1 MAPTLQQEPK
11 PTPNCPT
18 IIAPIRH
25 QHRDQPSTLNVVGAC
40 RDHKPELMRKAS
52 RRQGKSQGTDSY
64 GLGDKPELTVL
75 LPVFGQGPWHHAS
88 SRATKIT
95 TP

>member
-1 MAPTLQQEPK
+1 MNQ
-11 PTPNCPT
+11 
-18 IIAPIRH
+18 
-25 QHRDQPSTLNVVGAC
+25 
-40 RDHKPELMRKAS
+40 MS
-52 RRQGKSQGTDSY
+52 REHGKSQGTDSY

-75 LPVFGQGPWHHAS
+75 LPAFGQGLWHHAS